1 MAFELDATFRT
12 ADGASRWLRR
22 SAGRAGTA
30 RSATHGTM
38 ILKHRQSALMDR
50 CVKPARDY
58 IILAWR
64 CQTSYACEGL
74 STVRRT
80 DQGSSDWTRASPAHR
95 TRGPRWA
102 GATDTRPVLPQPGP
116 GEGVVCFAVT
126 HVAHSAISRD
136 MVNRSRPRGTA
147 CHGDRLS
154 PPPTSRTGIPS
165 LTGQSRF

>member
-50 CVKPARDY
+50 CVKPAREY

-95 TRGPRWA
+95 TRGPRYGQSVPTAWDGMSWGSSIASSDKQNRDSQPDWA
-102 GATDTRPVLPQPGP
+102 IPVLNWRHKIR
-116 GEGVVCFAVT
+116 C
-126 HVAHSAISRD
+126 
-136 MVNRSRPRGTA
+136 RGYS
-147 CHGDRLS
+147 GRL
-154 PPPTSRTGIPS
+154 G
-165 LTGQSRF
+165 